1 MIRGESHADDDDDD
15 DEYSYDDDDDDY
27 DSCNDDGAIEESDLL
42 SRCGLKVT
50 DSSHL
55 AICLTSNSSI
65 SNFSSAQSIVSR
77 LPQLRVIG
85 APRVP
90 PIFRFLCVPSP
101 VAALR

>member
-1 MIRGESHADDDDDD
+1 LGAHHVDQQDAEQVIRGESHDDDDDDD

-27 DSCNDDGAIEESDLL
+27 DSCNDDGAIEENDLL

-65 SNFSSAQSIVSR
+65 SNFSAAQSCR
-77 LPQLRVIG
+77 ACRN
-85 APRVP
+85 
-90 PIFRFLCVPSP
+90 FE
-101 VAALR
+101 